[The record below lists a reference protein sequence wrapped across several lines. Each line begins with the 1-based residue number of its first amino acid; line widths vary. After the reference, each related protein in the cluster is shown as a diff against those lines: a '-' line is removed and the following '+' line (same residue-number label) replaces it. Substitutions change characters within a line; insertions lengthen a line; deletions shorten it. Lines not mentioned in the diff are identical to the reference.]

1 MADNIP
7 LLDIGQDLSNLRDEF
22 MDGSIVCANL
32 NAEIEDINLFG
43 KDKINQE
50 YINFN
55 VNELTAFGEKM
66 DYYIKELQDLKTKIT
81 DTVKQTKNYVDNFR
95 NHLY

>member
-1 MADNIP
+1 MSDNIP

-32 NAEIEDINLFG
+32 NAEIEDMNLFG

-81 DTVKQTKNYVDNFR
+81 DAVNQTKNYVDNFK